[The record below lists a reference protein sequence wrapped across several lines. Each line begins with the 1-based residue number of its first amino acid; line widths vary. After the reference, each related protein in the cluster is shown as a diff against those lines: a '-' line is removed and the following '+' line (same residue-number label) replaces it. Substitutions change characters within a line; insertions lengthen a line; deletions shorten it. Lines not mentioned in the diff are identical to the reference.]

1 MKIIMNSCLSDYFY
15 KENKRRKLSII
26 LILLIIIL
34 DCISYYN
41 YVEFEVNKHLQ
52 NMEQLDV
59 KMKKNTMFQII
70 LYMGL
75 SEYLIETDEEE
86 AALLIK
92 EQLRV
97 PENYQN
103 SVESCLIT
111 FKYYVDSNALENN
124 VVEEYIAKITSLANT
139 NKVIYKD
146 YDTEKNKYLYFV
158 NNPIYKMFNKLKS
171 QIYLFF
177 EFL

>member
-1 MKIIMNSCLSDYFY
+1 MNSCISNYFY
-15 KENKRRKLSII
+15 KENKRRKISII

-41 YVEFEVNKHLQ
+41 FVEFEVNQHLQ
-52 NMEQLDV
+52 NMEQLDG
-59 KMKKNTMFQII
+59 KIKKNTMFQVV

-75 SEYLIETDEEE
+75 SEYLIEANEE

-103 SVESCLIT
+103 SVKPSLII
-111 FKYYVDSNALENN
+111 FKHYVDSKILDNN
-124 VVEEYIAKITSLANT
+124 VVKEYISKITNLANE

-146 YDTEKNKYLYFV
+146 YDSEKSKYLYFS
-158 NNPIYKMFNKLKS
+158 NRIIYKVFNKF
-171 QIYLFF
+171 I
-177 EFL
+177 ER

>member
-1 MKIIMNSCLSDYFY
+1 MNSCISNYFY
-15 KENKRRKLSII
+15 KENKRRKISII

-41 YVEFEVNKHLQ
+41 FVEFEVNQHLK
-52 NMEQLDV
+52 NMEQLDG
-59 KMKKNTMFQII
+59 KIKKNTMFQVV

-75 SEYLIETDEEE
+75 SEYLIEANEE

-103 SVESCLIT
+103 SVKPSLII
-111 FKYYVDSNALENN
+111 FKHYVDSKILDNN
-124 VVEEYIAKITSLANT
+124 VFKEYISKITNLANE
-139 NKVIYKD
+139 NKVIYKN
-146 YDTEKNKYLYFV
+146 YDSEKNKYLYFS
-158 NNPIYKMFNKLKS
+158 NRIIYKVFNKLKT

-177 EFL
+177 VF

>member
-1 MKIIMNSCLSDYFY
+1 MNSCISNYFY
-15 KENKRRKLSII
+15 KENKRRKISII

-41 YVEFEVNKHLQ
+41 FVEFEVNQHLQ
-52 NMEQLDV
+52 NMEQLDG
-59 KMKKNTMFQII
+59 KIKKNTMFQVV

-75 SEYLIETDEEE
+75 SEYLIEANEE

-103 SVESCLIT
+103 SVKPSLII
-111 FKYYVDSNALENN
+111 FKHYVDSKILDNN
-124 VVEEYIAKITSLANT
+124 VVKEYISKITNLANE
-139 NKVIYKD
+139 NKVIYKN
-146 YDTEKNKYLYFV
+146 YDSEKNKYLYFS
-158 NNPIYKMFNKLKS
+158 NRIIYKVFNKFK
-171 QIYLFF
+171 
-177 EFL
+177 ER

>member
-1 MKIIMNSCLSDYFY
+1 MNSCISNYFY
-15 KENKRRKLSII
+15 KENKRRKISII

-41 YVEFEVNKHLQ
+41 FVEFEVNQHLK
-52 NMEQLDV
+52 NMEQLDG
-59 KMKKNTMFQII
+59 KIKKNTMFQVV

-75 SEYLIETDEEE
+75 SEYLIEANEEA

-103 SVESCLIT
+103 SVKPSLII
-111 FKYYVDSNALENN
+111 FKHYVDSKILDNN
-124 VVEEYIAKITSLANT
+124 VFKEYISKITNLANE
-139 NKVIYKD
+139 NKVIYKN
-146 YDTEKNKYLYFV
+146 YDSEKNKYLYFS
-158 NNPIYKMFNKLKS
+158 NRIIYKVFNKLKT

-177 EFL
+177 VF